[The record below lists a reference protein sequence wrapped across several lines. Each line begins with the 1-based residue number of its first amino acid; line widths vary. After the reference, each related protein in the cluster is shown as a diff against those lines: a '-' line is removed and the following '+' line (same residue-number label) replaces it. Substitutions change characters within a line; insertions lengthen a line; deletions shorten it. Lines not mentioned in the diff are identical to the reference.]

1 MSGLPKIDPIL
12 PENFTRFFNSVKS
25 ERAKIFEKIKA
36 CPLEVDLAVKLAKVD
51 LELSKIDEEMVE
63 KNKFVGAHAV
73 SKRKY
78 NCIMRF
84 LKDEEIK
91 KLDKKV
97 NLLIHR

>member
-1 MSGLPKIDPIL
+1 MSGLPKPDPIL
-12 PENFTRFFNSVKS
+12 TENFTRFFDSVKS
-25 ERAKIFEKIKA
+25 KRAKISEKIKT
-36 CPLEVDLAVKLAKVD
+36 CPREVELGVKLAKMGM
-51 LELSKIDEEMVE
+51 ELSKIDEEIVE

-91 KLDKKV
+91 ELEKKV
-97 NLLIHR
+97 ILLTHR

>member
-1 MSGLPKIDPIL
+1 MEGLSNQDSL
-12 PENFTRFFNSVKS
+12 HGDVTRFFKFVKS
-25 ERAKIFEKIKA
+25 ERAKISEKIKT
-36 CPLEVDLAVKLAKVD
+36 CPREVDLAVKLAKID

-97 NLLIHR
+97 NLLIRR

>member
-25 ERAKIFEKIKA
+25 ERAKIPEKIKT
-36 CPLEVDLAVKLAKVD
+36 CPREVNLAVKLATMD
-51 LELSKIDEEMVE
+51 LELSKIEEELVE
-63 KNKFVGAHAV
+63 NKFVGAHAV
-73 SKRKY
+73 SKRKF

-84 LKDEEIK
+84 LKDKDIK
-91 KLDKKV
+91 ELDKKV